1 MPIKIPEDLPAR
13 PILEGENIFVMT
25 EGRANRQDIRPLEIA
40 IVNLMP
46 TKIATETQL
55 LRLLGNTPLQVNVTL
70 LRAEGHE
77 SKNTAPQHLERFYKT
92 FSQVRDS
99 SFDGMII
106 TGAPVENLPFEEVD
120 YWPELCEIMEWSK
133 THVHST
139 LHICWGA
146 QAGLYYHYGI
156 PKRQLPEKLF
166 GVFRHTVEDP
176 NFILFRGFDDEF
188 WVPHSRH
195 TTVLREDIEAIP
207 ELKILAS
214 SPEAGVYAVKTDQ
227 GRQIFLMGHAECD
240 RDTLRNEYIRDLTAG
255 ADIRVPK
262 NYFPGDAPSR
272 KPAVTWRSCAH
283 LLYSNWLNYF
293 VYQTSPYN
301 IRDIERGIRTDD

>member
-106 TGAPVENLPFEEVD
+106 TGAPVEQLAFEEVD
-120 YWPELCEIMEWSK
+120 YWDELVEKARARYVVYMLGRASGSVPSLRHPEVRAS
-133 THVHST
+133 
-139 LHICWGA
+139 A
-146 QAGLYYHYGI
+146 QA
-156 PKRQLPEKLF
+156 
-166 GVFRHTVEDP
+166 FRY
-176 NFILFRGFDDEF
+176 FQ
-188 WVPHSRH
+188 PHH
-195 TTVLREDIEAIP
+195 
-207 ELKILAS
+207 
-214 SPEAGVYAVKTDQ
+214 Q
-227 GRQIFLMGHAECD
+227 
-240 RDTLRNEYIRDLTAG
+240 
-255 ADIRVPK
+255 
-262 NYFPGDAPSR
+262 
-272 KPAVTWRSCAH
+272 
-283 LLYSNWLNYF
+283 
-293 VYQTSPYN
+293 
-301 IRDIERGIRTDD
+301 

>member
-106 TGAPVENLPFEEVD
+106 TGAPVETMDFEQVD
-120 YWPELCEIMEWSK
+120 YWPELCEIMDFSE
-133 THVHST
+133 TNVYST
-139 LHICWGA
+139 LHVCWGA

-156 PKRQLPEKLF
+156 RKELLPAKMF
-166 GVFRHTVEDP
+166 GVFEHRVIRP
-176 NFILFRGFDDEF
+176 SNPLVRGFDEVF
-188 WVPHSRH
+188 YAPHSRH
-195 TTVLREDIEAIP
+195 TAMSREDIDHCSA
-207 ELKILAS
+207 LRILAES
-214 SPEAGVYAVKTDQ
+214 DEAGPFLMSTEN
-227 GRQIFLMGHAECD
+227 GRQIFVIGHPEYDKYTLDAEYK
-240 RDTLRNEYIRDLTAG
+240 RDVAKGLPIA
-255 ADIRVPK
+255 VPK
-262 NYFPGDAPSR
+262 NYYPNDDPSQPPLFR
-272 KPAVTWRSCAH
+272 WRAHAH
-283 LLYSNWLNYF
+283 LLYENWLNYY
-293 VYQTSPYN
+293 VYQNTPYDLGEMQ
-301 IRDIERGIRTDD
+301 RVKHSEG